1 MRYLELVIHTTEEGL
16 EPLEAELMSM
26 GYTDLV
32 VNDPRDFQDLMNKKH
47 EYDWDYL
54 SEDVM
59 GLGEQEP
66 TVTVYLEGEETGNGY
81 FQAQKIDMMLE
92 DLRQSLMNGEFGPEA
107 DFGPLTVTTALR
119 DDGEW
124 KDNWKEYFK
133 PKKVS
138 DHIVVCPLWE
148 DYELSPEEEETGVKI
163 LRIDPGMAFGTGTH
177 ETTSLCLKAL
187 EKYLKPGMSVL
198 DVGTGSGILAI
209 AAKLLGAGEIKAVDI
224 DPEAVRSAREN
235 AMTNGMADKIDI
247 SPGDLTKGVEFK
259 ADVVVA
265 NLMADLVM
273 MLSGDVRKHMNDGA
287 VFISSG
293 IIEEK
298 LEDVLTCLK
307 GKGFDILE
315 VTADGMWRA
324 VTAV

>member
-16 EPLEAELMSM
+16 EPVEAELMAM

-92 DLRQSLMNGEFGPEA
+92 DLRQSLMNGDFGPDA
-107 DFGPLTVTTALR
+107 DFGGLTVTTALR

-138 DHIVVCPLWE
+138 DHIIVCPLWE
-148 DYELSPEEEETGVKI
+148 EYELSAEEREAGMKV

-187 EKYLKPGMSVL
+187 EKYLKSGMSVL

-209 AAKLLGAGEIKAVDI
+209 AAKLLGAGDIKAVDI
-224 DPEAVRSAREN
+224 DPEAVRSALEN
-235 AMTNGMADKIDI
+235 AETNCMAGDIDI
-247 SPGDLTKGVEFK
+247 SYGDLTKGVDFK
-259 ADVVVA
+259 ADIVVA

-273 MLSGDVRKHMNDGA
+273 MLSNDVRRHMKAGA
-287 VFISSG
+287 RFISSG
-293 IIEEK
+293 IIDEK
-298 LEDVLTCLK
+298 LEEVLDCLRS
-307 GKGFDILE
+307 KGFEIEE
-315 VTADGMWRA
+315 VTEDGMWRA
-324 VTAV
+324 VTAG

>member
-16 EPLEAELMSM
+16 EPLEAQLMSM
-26 GYTDLV
+26 GYTDVV
-32 VNDPRDFQDLMNKKH
+32 VNDPRDFGDLMNKKH

-54 SEDVM
+54 SDEVM
-59 GLGEQEP
+59 DLGNREP
-66 TVTVYLEGEETGNGY
+66 SITVYLDGEETGSGY
-81 FQAQKIDMMLE
+81 FEAQRIDMMIE
-92 DLRQSLMNGEFGPEA
+92 ELRQSLMNGDFGPEA
-107 DFGPLTVTTALR
+107 DFGALTVTTALR

-138 DHIVVCPLWE
+138 DHIIVCPVWE
-148 DYELSPEEEETGVKI
+148 EYELSPEELEAGMKVLK
-163 LRIDPGMAFGTGTH
+163 IDPGMAFGTGTH

-187 EKYLKPGMSVL
+187 EKYMKPGMSVL

-209 AAKLLGAGEIKAVDI
+209 AARLLGAGDIKAVDI
-224 DPEAVRSAREN
+224 DPEAVRSALEN
-235 AMTNGMADKIDI
+235 AETNGMAGEMDI
-247 SPGDLTKGVEFK
+247 SLGDLTNGVEFE
-259 ADVVVA
+259 ADIVVA

-273 MLSGDVRKHMNDGA
+273 MLAGDVRKHMKKGA
-287 VFISSG
+287 AFISSG

-298 LEDVLTCLK
+298 LDEVLRCLEE
-307 GKGFDILE
+307 KGFEIEE

-324 VTAV
+324 VTAR

>member
-1 MRYLELVIHTTEEGL
+1 MKYLELVIHTTEEGL
-16 EPLEAELMSM
+16 EPIEAELMSM
-26 GYTDLV
+26 GYVDMV

-47 EYDWDYL
+47 DYDWDYL
-54 SEDVM
+54 SDEVM

-66 TVTVYLEGEETGNGY
+66 TITLYLDGEETGRGY
-81 FQAQKIDMMLE
+81 FEAQKIDMMLE
-92 DLRQSLMNGEFGPEA
+92 DLRQALMNGEFGPDA
-107 DFGPLTVTTALR
+107 DFGTLTVTTALR

-148 DYELSPEEEETGVKI
+148 EYKLSPEEEEAGVKI
-163 LRIDPGMAFGTGTH
+163 LMIDPGMAFGTGTH

-209 AAKLLGAGEIKAVDI
+209 ASKLLGAGGIKAVDI
-224 DPEAVRSAREN
+224 DPEAVRSATEN
-235 AMTNGMADKIDI
+235 AATNGMAGEMDI
-247 SPGDLTKGVEFK
+247 SLGDLTKGVEFK

-273 MLSGDVRKHMNDGA
+273 MLAGDVRKHMNDGA

-298 LEDVLTCLK
+298 LDDVLACLRAQ
-307 GKGFDILE
+307 GFEIIE
-315 VTADGMWRA
+315 VSADGMWRA
-324 VTAV
+324 VTAG

>member
-26 GYTDLV
+26 GYTGLV

-59 GLGEQEP
+59 GLGGQEP
-66 TVTVYLEGEETGNGY
+66 TVTVYLDGEETGSGY
-81 FQAQKIDMMLE
+81 FEAQRIDMMLE
-92 DLRQSLMNGEFGPEA
+92 DLRQSLLNGDFGESA
-107 DFGPLTVTTALR
+107 DFGSLTVTTALR

-133 PKKVS
+133 PKRVS
-138 DHIVVCPLWE
+138 DHIMVCPVWVQ
-148 DYELSPEEEETGVKI
+148 YELTDSEREAGVRI

-187 EKYLKPGMSVL
+187 EKYLGPGMSVL

-209 AAKLLGAGEIKAVDI
+209 AARLLGAGDIKAVDI
-224 DPEAVRSAREN
+224 DPEAVRSALEN
-235 AMTNGMADKIDI
+235 AETNGMAGEMDI
-247 SPGDLTKGVEFK
+247 SPGDLTKGVDFR
-259 ADVVVA
+259 ADIVVA

-273 MLSGDVRKHMNDGA
+273 MLAEDVRKHMKPGA
-287 VFISSG
+287 RFISSG

-298 LEDVLTCLK
+298 LDEVLACLRE
-307 GKGFDILE
+307 KGFEIEE
-315 VTADGMWRA
+315 VTEDGMWRA

>member
-148 DYELSPEEEETGVKI
+148 DYELSPEEEEAGVKI

-298 LEDVLTCLK
+298 LEDVRTCLK

-315 VTADGMWRA
+315 VTEDGMWRA

>member
-148 DYELSPEEEETGVKI
+148 DYELSPEEEEAGVKI

-209 AAKLLGAGEIKAVDI
+209 AAKLLGAGDIKAVDI

>member
-92 DLRQSLMNGEFGPEA
+92 GLRQSLMNGEFGPEA

-148 DYELSPEEEETGVKI
+148 DYELSPEEEEAGVKI

-209 AAKLLGAGEIKAVDI
+209 AARLLGAGEIKAVDI